1 MTQNHNSAPL
11 FLLANFTAES
21 LAMRLKNE
29 GLDVRTAPGFN
40 TWRMEML
47 NPNSDVWRA
56 PGGIALLLL
65 HGPALFPDGLYD
77 EIHEGFAATLD
88 DALEVVREAL
98 RAHPDRTLV
107 VSTLDLPRPPAL
119 PLAGADPAGRAA
131 AYWRAALED
140 LNVTVLD
147 LASLVSEVGR
157 ENFYNAKT
165 WYFGA
170 LPFSASGERRL
181 VQEIARVTRILRQG
195 RKKCLVFDLDG
206 TLWGG
211 VIGEDGLDGIALS
224 DHGVGAV
231 YRDAQVV
238 AKALKRQGVLLAI
251 CSKNNP
257 EDAMLPFHEHPHAA
271 LRPDDFAAV
280 RANWLPKPQN
290 VADIARELN
299 IGVDSMVFIDDNPI
313 EREAVKA
320 ACPGVE
326 VPDFPKD
333 TAALPAFLRDVADR
347 WFAAARLS
355 VEDAGKTEMYRAE
368 AQRNEARASHASLD
382 DYLTSLEMTLDL
394 HPLTE
399 DEVPRAA
406 QLCAKTNQFNLT
418 TRRHTEADLRAM
430 MAGGR
435 HALWIGS
442 LKDKYGDYGRI
453 ALIIAELD
461 EFDELDGKGGAEFDT
476 FLMSCRAMGRGV
488 EAAALSAVEAD
499 LAARGVVHLRGRYL
513 PTAKNEPVKNFWRD
527 MGYAQDDD
535 TGTAWTLRAPFPE
548 RRSFVCLS
556 QAS

>member
-1 MTQNHNSAPL
+1 MSQNHNAPL

-21 LAMRLKNE
+21 LALRLKGE
-29 GLDVRTAPGFN
+29 GLDARTAPGFD
-40 TWRMEML
+40 TWRMELL
-47 NPNSDVWRA
+47 NPASEVWQT

-65 HGPALFPDGLYD
+65 HGPALFPDGID
-77 EIHEGFAATLD
+77 EGFTATLE
-88 DALEVVREAL
+88 DALSAVREAV
-98 RAHPDRTLV
+98 RAHPDRTLA

-119 PLAGADPAGRAA
+119 PLAGPDLAGRAMG
-131 AYWRAALED
+131 YWRAALEE
-140 LNVTVLD
+140 LGVPIFD

-157 ENFYNAKT
+157 ENFYNPKT

-181 VQEIARVTRILRQG
+181 VQEALRLVNILRYG
-195 RKKCLVFDLDG
+195 RKKCLVLDLDG

-224 DHGVGAV
+224 GHGVGGA
-231 YRDAQVV
+231 YRDAQAA

-257 EDAMLPFHEHPHAA
+257 EDALLPFREHPHSI
-271 LRPDDFAAV
+271 LKEEDFAAV
-280 RANWLPKPQN
+280 RANWRPKPQN

-299 IGVDSMVFIDDNPI
+299 IGVDSMVFIDDNPV
-313 EREAVKA
+313 EQEAVKS

-333 TAALPAFLRDVADR
+333 TAALPGFMRDMANR
-347 WFAAARLS
+347 WFTAARLS
-355 VEDAGKTEMYRAE
+355 SEDAGKTEMYRAE
-368 AQRNEARASHASLD
+368 AQRNEARSSHASLA
-382 DYLTSLEMTLDL
+382 DYLASLEMRLDL
-394 HPLTE
+394 HALTE
-399 DEVPRAA
+399 AEVPRAA

-435 HALWIGS
+435 HALWIAS
-442 LKDKYGDYGRI
+442 LKDKFGDYGRI
-453 ALIIAELD
+453 ALIIAEI
-461 EFDELDGKGGAEFDT
+461 GGEGTAVFDT

-488 EAAALSAVEAD
+488 EAAALSAAEAG
-499 LAARGVVHLRGRYL
+499 LAARGVARLRGLYI

-527 MGYAQDDD
+527 MGYAREDAQD
-535 TGTAWTLRAPFPE
+535 GQGEVWTLRAPFPE
-548 RRSFVCLS
+548 RRSFVCVNRDS
-556 QAS
+556 